1 MRDDKGGNFMRPLK
15 FFLAFIFA
23 WAFIFV
29 PVQVSAE
36 TTTVILVRHGETS
49 YNAQKRSQGF
59 LDIALNE
66 NGLNQAKLLA
76 KSLKNYPIDVFIA
89 SPLKRAYVTT
99 ETVAK
104 MHGKT
109 IAYTDDRLK
118 EINFGD
124 WAGLTPDEQKERFP
138 KETELWDKTPW
149 LVTFPNGENLR
160 DLQYRSRNA
169 LEDAV
174 AKYPGKTIFIGAHSL
189 VNMTVICNVL
199 GIDLEHFWQLSQNNT
214 CVNVLKCT
222 DGVWTLVM
230 MNSVAHLGKLNM

>member
-1 MRDDKGGNFMRPLK
+1 MRLAKI
-15 FFLAFIFA
+15 FLAFVFA
-23 WAFIFV
+23 WVFVFV
-29 PVQVSAE
+29 PAQAE
-36 TTTVILVRHGETS
+36 AVTTTVVLVRHGETF
-49 YNAQKRSQGF
+49 YNAQKRPQGF

-76 KSLKNYPIDVFIA
+76 AGLKNYPIDVFIA

-104 MHGKT
+104 AQGKT

-118 EINFGD
+118 EINYGD
-124 WAGLTPDEQKERFP
+124 WAGLTPNEQMAKFP
-138 KETELWDKTPW
+138 TVTKLWHETPW

-160 DLQYRSRNA
+160 DLQYRGRNA

-174 AKYPGKTIFIGAHSL
+174 AKYPGKTIFIGTHSL
-189 VNMTVICNVL
+189 VNMVVISSVL
-199 GIDLEHFWQLSQNNT
+199 GIDLQHFWQLEQNNT

-222 DGVWTLVM
+222 DGVWSVVT
-230 MNSVAHLGKLNM
+230 MNSVAHLGKLAM

>member
-1 MRDDKGGNFMRPLK
+1 M
-15 FFLAFIFA
+15 
-23 WAFIFV
+23 
-29 PVQVSAE
+29 
-36 TTTVILVRHGETS
+36 
-49 YNAQKRSQGF
+49 
-59 LDIALNE
+59 
-66 NGLNQAKLLA
+66 
-76 KSLKNYPIDVFIA
+76 
-89 SPLKRAYVTT
+89 TT

-104 MHGKT
+104 MHNME

-118 EINFGD
+118 EINYGD
-124 WAGLTPDEQKERFP
+124 WAGLTPEEQIAKFP
-138 KETELWDKTPW
+138 KVTKLWNETPW
-149 LVTFPNGENLR
+149 LLTFPNGENLR
-160 DLQYRSRNA
+160 DLQYRSRAA

-189 VNMTVICNVL
+189 VNMTIICSVL